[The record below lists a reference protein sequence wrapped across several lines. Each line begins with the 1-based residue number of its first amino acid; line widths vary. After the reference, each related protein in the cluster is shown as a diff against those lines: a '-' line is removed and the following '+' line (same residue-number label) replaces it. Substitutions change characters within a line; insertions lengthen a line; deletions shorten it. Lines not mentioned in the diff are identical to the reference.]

1 MISKLKD
8 MTVTKNTGIKEIL
21 LKINKNGKNGVFV
34 ISKSKTLLGVITD
47 SDIRKSLLKGE
58 LSF

>member
-8 MTVTKNTGIKEIL
+8 MIVMKNTGIKEIL

-34 ISKSKTLLGVITD
+34 ISKSK
-47 SDIRKSLLKGE
+47 SL
-58 LSF
+58 